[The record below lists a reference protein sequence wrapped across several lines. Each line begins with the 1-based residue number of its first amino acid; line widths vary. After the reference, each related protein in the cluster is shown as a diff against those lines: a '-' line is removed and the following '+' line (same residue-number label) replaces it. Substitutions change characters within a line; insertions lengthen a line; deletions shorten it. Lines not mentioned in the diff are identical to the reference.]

1 MPPEALLQAL
11 RQRPFAAFRLYVSDG
26 ALYEVRHPD
35 LVWLAPGYVV
45 IGVPPAV
52 PQPATIQRHEVV
64 ALQHVT
70 RLEPIPALA
79 ATGDGAAGA

>member
-1 MPPEALLQAL
+1 M
-11 RQRPFAAFRLYVSDG
+11 AAKPLGRI
-26 ALYEVRHPD
+26 
-35 LVWLAPGYVV
+35 LVIDDDPNIVEMVIDYFGDSGYVV

-79 ATGDGAAGA
+79 PSGDGAAGT